1 MFDVILFIKR
11 VNELANYFE
20 AENEIRFQCHQNFDA
35 VFLNRY
41 SFMGELKIVPYY
53 LRKYR
58 DKNALEI
65 YKCTL

>member
-11 VNELANYFE
+11 VNELTTYFE
-20 AENEIRFQCHQNFDA
+20 AENEIRFQCHQYFDA

-41 SFMGELKIVPYY
+41 LFMGELKIVPYY

-58 DKNALEI
+58 DEIALEI